1 MTDVFL
7 YADETGNLD
16 YNPTGKAGASKY
28 FGVGTA
34 VFSRDH
40 GTELWNGMRLR
51 AELSG
56 TAIGQTTVA
65 LPKGFHA
72 KDDRF
77 EIRQRVYQE
86 IDRQAPRFDATIM
99 TKANAY
105 DYVRARGDMWLYKY
119 TFHLHLKRI
128 APIVTEP
135 GDTLYVIV
143 ATLGT
148 AKKQRLA
155 QLALEDVCR
164 QTGIQIVLCVWDS
177 ATSWGLQ
184 VADYGLWA
192 LQRKLNSGD
201 DSWHSRYIENH
212 EEIVKFPWGRS

>member
-16 YNPTGKAGASKY
+16 YNPRGNTGASTY

-34 VFSRDH
+34 VFDREH
-40 GTELWNGMRLR
+40 GPEIWQGMRLR

-56 TAIGQTTVA
+56 LRAGIAEAA

-72 KDDRF
+72 KNDRF
-77 EIRQRVYQE
+77 NIRERVFQE
-86 IDRQAPRFDATIM
+86 IAGQGPRFDATM
-99 TKANAY
+99 MRKSNAY
-105 DYVRARGDMWLYKY
+105 GYVQAKGDMYLYKY
-119 TFHLHLKRI
+119 TFYLHLKRI
-128 APIVTEP
+128 APLVATRD
-135 GDTLYVIV
+135 DTLYVIV

-148 AKKQRLA
+148 AARQRLA
-155 QLALEDVCR
+155 QAALQDVCQ
-164 QTGIQIVLCVWDS
+164 QTGLRIVLCVWDS

-192 LQRKLNSGD
+192 LQRKLERND
-201 DSWHSRYIENH
+201 DSWHSRYVEQH
-212 EEIVKFPWGRS
+212 ESIVQFPWRE